1 MINSNKKLKGIIA
14 GCGYFAQFH
23 IEAWSRIP
31 DVEIIVICDLDIQ
44 KARQTSEKYG
54 IKDSFSTLQEA
65 LQIYQPDFVD
75 IATSPNTHVE
85 LCTVAAKNNCNIIV
99 QKPLAPTFDDA
110 LKIKDLEAEYNI
122 RIMVHEN
129 FRFQPWHRAIKSLLS
144 SGTIGKPL
152 NTLWRMRMGD
162 GWQPNAYLERQPY
175 FRDMPRLLI
184 YETGIH
190 MIDTLRYYFGEPVVV
205 HAKLKRLNPDINGE
219 DTGMVFMEFEG
230 GNDVILDLSRYH
242 ESDAENPRLTFGE
255 IFIEGEKG
263 RINLYPDGKITI
275 KKLGEHP
282 FLHQYNFKPI
292 NFAGDCVYA
301 TQKHFVE
308 SLLTN
313 NEFETSVSDYL
324 KNIRIQDEIYK
335 IAGDGNK

>member
-1 MINSNKKLKGIIA
+1 MTKSDKNLKGIMV

-23 IEAWSRIP
+23 IEAWNRISN
-31 DVEIIVICDLDIQ
+31 VEMLAICDQNIQ
-44 KARQTSEKYG
+44 KAQLIGKKYG
-54 IKDSFSTLQEA
+54 IKDAFSTLEEA
-65 LQIYQPDFVD
+65 FQQFQPDFVD
-75 IATSPNTHVE
+75 IVTPPNSHLE
-85 LCTVAAKNNCNIIV
+85 LCTIAAKNKSKIII
-99 QKPLAPTFDDA
+99 QKPLAPTYDDA
-110 LKIKDLEAEYNI
+110 LKIQNLAKDYSV

-129 FRFQPWHRAIKSLLS
+129 FRFQPWHRAIKGLLTS
-144 SGTIGKPL
+144 NIIGKPL
-152 NTLWRMRMGD
+152 NTLWRMRLGD
-162 GWQPNAYLERQPY
+162 GWQSNAYLERQPY
-175 FRDMPRLLI
+175 FREMPRLLI

-190 MIDTLRYYFGEPVVV
+190 IIDTLRYYFGEPVVV
-205 HAKLKRLNPDINGE
+205 HAKLKKLNPDIKGE

-255 IFIEGEKG
+255 IIIEGDKG

-282 FLHQYNFKPI
+282 FHHQYNFKPI

-308 SLLTN
+308 SILNDT
-313 NEFETSVSDYL
+313 EFETSVSDYL
-324 KNIRIQDEIYK
+324 KNIRIQEDIYK